1 MTTVLTPEKLK
12 EKFELE
18 GKTFSG
24 WAEERNYTRQEVYRV
39 VNGFTK
45 AKRGKAHR
53 IAVELGLK
61 AQVIEA
67 NLGQP
72 A

>member
-1 MTTVLTPEKLK
+1 MSKLLTPEQLK
-12 EKFELE
+12 AKFERE

-24 WAEERNYTRQEVYRV
+24 WAEARGYTRQEVYRV

-45 AKRGKAHR
+45 AKYGKAR
-53 IAVELGLK
+53 KIAIELGLREPYETSS
-61 AQVIEA
+61 EA
-67 NLGQP
+67 